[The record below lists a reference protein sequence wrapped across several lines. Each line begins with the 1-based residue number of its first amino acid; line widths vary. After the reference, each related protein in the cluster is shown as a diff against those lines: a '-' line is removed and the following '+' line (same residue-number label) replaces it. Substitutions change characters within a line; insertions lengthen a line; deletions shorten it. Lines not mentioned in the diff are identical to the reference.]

1 MYPGTKVVW
10 EDRSIYNPI
19 GITEVRNVPLY
30 GSVFTSDKGPE
41 EWTEVEGKDFFDLYG
56 NNISFSKHGQPLL
69 QAAMSIN
76 WGAKLLARRV
86 VASDATLANLSIIAK
101 VETVQVQKVD
111 AEGNLIYEDESG
123 LETVEETETPVMVNA
138 AKITYSAKTVAN
150 CVSSVESET
159 DKYIPAK
166 VSVIN
171 GIMAEKLNPDE
182 FLLFTVMDNGRGLS
196 NKRFYI
202 TPDYY
207 TSKSYDFTLYNFVIL
222 ENGSTLENI
231 RFALDPSIVM
241 NEKNISIA
249 TKVQNESKQVVVE
262 QYDENITN
270 FIAKVQEISGL
281 SASEIASG
289 DILFGCDKK
298 GNSYNTIQINTD
310 TEENIN
316 LQHPY
321 GQVLQSG
328 TNGTFGDKPM
338 EAESYATEMAN
349 SIIDD
354 PTHVLYDVD
363 RYMIDAFIDAN
374 YPTAVKRAIESLA
387 DFREDFVYFAD
398 MGIDVY
404 TLTDISTR
412 IKNYIK
418 SQFTSVYCTTYDI
431 IDPYSKK
438 QINVTI
444 CYDIARLLIQQFN
457 NGRNLPLAG
466 QKYNIVISD
475 AIAGTINFTPIITPS
490 INQKEIMDDLKV
502 NYASYIGEELVVQT
516 LYTTYD
522 ANSQFSFTNN
532 ILAIQEVVKDIRLN
546 CPINRYS
553 FFTGDDFEKYKA
565 DITERIEKYKSQFE
579 DISMEYIED
588 DDYIR
593 NKIFYAAIKVQCK
606 NFIQSEY
613 FRIIAVNST
622 DTAV

>member
-1 MYPGTKVVW
+1 MYPCTKVVW
-10 EDRSIYNPI
+10 EDKSIYNPI
-19 GITEVRNVPLY
+19 EISAVRNIPLY
-30 GSVFTSDKGPE
+30 ASVFTSDKGPE
-41 EWTEVEGKDFFDLYG
+41 EWTEVEGKDFFNLYG
-56 NNISFSKHGQPLL
+56 NDISFTKHGQALL
-69 QAAMSIN
+69 QSAMSIN

-86 VASDATLANLSIIAK
+86 VASDSTLANLSIIAK

-111 AEGNLIYEDESG
+111 ADGNFVYEDESG
-123 LETVEETETPVMVNA
+123 LETIEETETPVMVNA
-138 AKITYSAKTVAN
+138 AKIIYKAKTVAN
-150 CVSSVESET
+150 CVSSVESE
-159 DKYIPAK
+159 KYVPAK
-166 VSVIN
+166 YSVIN

-182 FLLFTVMDNGRGLS
+182 FLLFTIMDNGRGIS

-207 TSKSYDFTLYNFVIL
+207 TSKSYDFTLYNFVVL

-249 TKVQNESKQVVVE
+249 TKVQNESQQLVVE
-262 QYDENITN
+262 QFDENITN

-281 SASEIASG
+281 SVTEIASG
-289 DILFGCDKK
+289 DILFGCNKK
-298 GNSYNTIQINTD
+298 GVPYNTIQID
-310 TEENIN
+310 TSSEDNIN

-328 TNGTFGDKPM
+328 TNGAFGDKPM
-338 EAESYATEMAN
+338 EAETYPTEMAN
-349 SIIDD
+349 SIIND
-354 PTHVLYDVD
+354 PTNVLYDVD

-374 YPTAVKRAIESLA
+374 YPTAVKRAIEALS
-387 DFREDFVYFAD
+387 DFREDFIYFAD
-398 MGIDVY
+398 MNTDVY
-404 TLTDISTR
+404 TLTDISTF
-412 IKNYIK
+412 IKNYMK
-418 SQFTSVYCTTYDI
+418 SQFVSVYATTYDI

-438 QINVTI
+438 QINVTM

-466 QKYNIVISD
+466 TKYNVVITD
-475 AIAGTINFTPIITPS
+475 AIPGTINFTPVVTPTV
-490 INQKEIMDDLKV
+490 NQKEIMEDLKV
-502 NYASYIGEELVVQT
+502 NYAAYIGDELVIQT

-522 ANSQFSFTNN
+522 AISQYSFTNN

-553 FFTGDDFEKYKA
+553 FFSGDDFEKYKA

-579 DISMEYIED
+579 DIVMTYIED
-588 DDYIR
+588 EDYIR

-613 FRIIAVNST
+613 FRIVAVNST
-622 DTAV
+622 DTAI